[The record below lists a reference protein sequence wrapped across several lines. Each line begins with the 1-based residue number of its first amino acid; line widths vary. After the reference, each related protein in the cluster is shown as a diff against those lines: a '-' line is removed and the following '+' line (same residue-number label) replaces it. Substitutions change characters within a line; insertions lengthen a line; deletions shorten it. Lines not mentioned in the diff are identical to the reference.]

1 MARPPLRTAP
11 SVSRRDVVATTREG
25 TGRRRRDERGASLI
39 LALVFIVAVSLI
51 VIPLADWAASSL
63 NNTGTFQN
71 VRTLDYALSST
82 VDTAIQAI
90 RNTPVPSHPTLD
102 ANGYGVQPAG
112 YCWAPTSGTTSS
124 LDVNGYTIDV
134 WCQTTVS
141 LPQAATRVV
150 TLYACSTTFDHGSEA
165 TCQGAPQ
172 LEARVTF
179 DDYPAN
185 GGVTLVAQCN
195 IETGS
200 CGFSQTITEWVWATQ
215 TN

>member
-1 MARPPLRTAP
+1 MSVARPPRPSSVLRP
-11 SVSRRDVVATTREG
+11 DEWPG
-25 TGRRRRDERGASLI
+25 LGRAGRDERGASLI

-51 VIPLADWAASSL
+51 VIPLADWAAGSL
-63 NNTGTFQN
+63 NNTNTFQN

-90 RNTPVPSHPTLD
+90 RNTPVPADPVLD
-102 ANGYGVQPAG
+102 SNGYGVQPVG
-112 YCWAPTSGTTSS
+112 YCWAPASGTVSS
-124 LDVNGYTIDV
+124 LDVNGYAIDV

-150 TLYACSTTFDHGSEA
+150 TLYACSSTYDHGSEA
-165 TCQGAPQ
+165 TCQAAPQ

-195 IETGS
+195 IETGQ
-200 CGFSQTITEWVWATQ
+200 CGFSQLITKWVWATS
-215 TN
+215 TP

>member
-1 MARPPLRTAP
+1 MPESASPAGAEEQPQ
-11 SVSRRDVVATTREG
+11 G
-25 TGRRRRDERGASLI
+25 DERGATLI

-51 VIPLADWAASSL
+51 VIPLADWATNSL

-90 RNTPVPSHPTLD
+90 RNHPEPSRPTLD
-102 ANGYGVQPAG
+102 SHGYGVQPVG
-112 YCWAPTSGTTSS
+112 FCWAPSAGTTSS
-124 LDVNGYTIDV
+124 LALNGYTIDV

-150 TLYACSTTFDHGSEA
+150 TLYACSSAFDHGSEA
-165 TCQGAPQ
+165 TCQAAPQ
-172 LEARVTF
+172 LEATVTF

-185 GGVTLVAQCN
+185 GGVTLAAQCN

-200 CGFSQTITEWVWATQ
+200 CGFSQIITKWVWATQ
-215 TN
+215 AA